1 MLTSAKQMT
10 RETTYRSNN
19 VTLSLFCC
27 RYILLHCHPLL
38 SCLSLCSHL
47 ILLALDMTL
56 SVRPIIRSKT
66 YCYAKHI
73 FLSNV
78 ARNRAAAAAAV
89 KLLVAVTDR
98 VTDRSS
104 REQNI
109 DK

>member
-1 MLTSAKQMT
+1 MP
-10 RETTYRSNN
+10 N
-19 VTLSLFCC
+19 
-27 RYILLHCHPLL
+27 
-38 SCLSLCSHL
+38 
-47 ILLALDMTL
+47 
-56 SVRPIIRSKT
+56 
-66 YCYAKHI
+66 I
-73 FLSNV
+73 FSFSNV